1 MSKLEINFDA
11 QPAEFACPSCG
22 HKMKMTIGDITSKKP
37 AKCEGCGITMTFDD
51 KGNAEQSE
59 NE

>member
-1 MSKLEINFDA
+1 MAKLEINFDA
-11 QPAEFACPSCG
+11 QPVEFACPSCG
-22 HKMKMTIGDITSKKP
+22 HQMKTTVGEIRRNKP
-37 AKCEGCGITMTFDD
+37 TKCGGCGITMNFDD